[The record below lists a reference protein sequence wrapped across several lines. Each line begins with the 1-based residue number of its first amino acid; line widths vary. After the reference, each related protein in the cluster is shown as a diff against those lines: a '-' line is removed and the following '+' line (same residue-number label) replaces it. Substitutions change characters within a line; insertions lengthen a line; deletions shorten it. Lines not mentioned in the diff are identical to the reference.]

1 MDQLKTPL
9 MVHTVY
15 IVIRSLNEVVFL
27 KLVYNLRT
35 VDSFSNSG
43 VIEVMDCLSL
53 FLSSFL
59 NPKNSG
65 GVLAPPAPLLST
77 LLYLDLAGKLP
88 DRK

>member
-15 IVIRSLNEVVFL
+15 IVIRSLNEVVYL
-27 KLVYNLRT
+27 KLVYNLRP

-59 NPKNSG
+59 NPQNSG
-65 GVLAPPAPLLST
+65 GALAPPAPLLST
-77 LLYLDLAGKLP
+77 PLYLDLAGNLP